1 MNLPCPLW
9 LDALL
14 IAPFRWPAS
23 PYLGMWLGS
32 TLLALWCLILG
43 YVFVLLSAYI
53 AEKLVFSRLKRH
65 LPLFARIEAIKQADR
80 ERRGPMRPF

>member
-1 MNLPCPLW
+1 MNLPRPLW
-9 LDALL
+9 LDAL
-14 IAPFRWPAS
+14 
-23 PYLGMWLGS
+23 
-32 TLLALWCLILG
+32 LLALWCLILG

>member
-1 MNLPCPLW
+1 
-9 LDALL
+9 
-14 IAPFRWPAS
+14 
-23 PYLGMWLGS
+23 
-32 TLLALWCLILG
+32 
-43 YVFVLLSAYI
+43 VLLSAYI